1 MTMDYGDFT
10 PAECLLIFA
19 ILFVGA
25 WLTEKR

>member
-1 MTMDYGDFT
+1 MIMEYGDFT
-10 PAECLLIFA
+10 PAECLLIFS